1 MDNPAAASW
10 DEIVRAHSA
19 RVYHFAYR
27 LTGNRHD
34 AEDLT
39 HDVFVRV
46 FRYLHTYRPNTFE
59 GWLYRITTNLFLDQI
74 RHRNRMRF
82 DGIAPEL
89 HYGHTTHDLDPA
101 RLIEFRTLD
110 DDIRA
115 ALNELA
121 PRMRAV
127 VVLRDI
133 EALSYREIASALG
146 VEVGTVGSRLHR
158 ARAHLKLSL
167 AHRAPCT
174 GRSSEHAAD
183 PHQAHLQQAHAGAA
197 GSPCSTSGP
206 TR

>member
-1 MDNPAAASW
+1 MDNPATASW

-59 GWLYRITTNLFLDQI
+59 GWLYRITTNLFFDQI
-74 RHRNRMRF
+74 RHRNRIRVEGF
-82 DGIAPEL
+82 TPDLDHRVA
-89 HYGHTTHDLDPA
+89 TRDLDPA
-101 RLIEFRTLD
+101 TLIDHHTLD

-115 ALNELA
+115 ALADLNPQL
-121 PRMRAV
+121 RAA

-133 EALSYREIASALG
+133 EAWSYQEIASTLG
-146 VEVGTVGSRLHR
+146 VEVGTVGSRIHR
-158 ARAHLKLSL
+158 ARAHLRTVL
-167 AHRAPCT
+167 AHRAPAPPESVE
-174 GRSSEHAAD
+174 GRA
-183 PHQAHLQQAHAGAA
+183 
-197 GSPCSTSGP
+197 
-206 TR
+206 